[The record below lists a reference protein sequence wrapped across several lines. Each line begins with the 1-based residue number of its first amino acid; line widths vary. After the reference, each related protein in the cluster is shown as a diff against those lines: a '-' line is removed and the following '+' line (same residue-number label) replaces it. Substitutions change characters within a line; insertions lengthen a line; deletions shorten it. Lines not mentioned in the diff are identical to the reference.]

1 MQARSKRTEIT
12 ADRVVVELAKIAF
25 ANVLDYWPRPGEG
38 IHLHWPDRTA
48 AVQELTVVEAVEC
61 CIAEPASRCM
71 RGGGVDEPG
80 AASRDVRRSPRRRG
94 QLRAPGHKD
103 DSAEPGG
110 VRGAASRERS
120 QVSAGI
126 RGVGNQ
132 SEPGRLRLAPSRSQ

>member
-103 DSAEPGG
+103 DSAERVACAEQLLESARKYLP
-110 VRGAASRERS
+110 AFEEWETNRS
-120 QVSAGI
+120 QEG
-126 RGVGNQ
+126 
-132 SEPGRLRLAPSRSQ
+132 